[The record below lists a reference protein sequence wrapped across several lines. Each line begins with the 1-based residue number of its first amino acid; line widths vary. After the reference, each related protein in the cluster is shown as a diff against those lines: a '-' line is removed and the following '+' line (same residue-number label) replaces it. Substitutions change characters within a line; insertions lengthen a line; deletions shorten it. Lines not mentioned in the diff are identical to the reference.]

1 LKEGRRE
8 LMPQDL
14 KLEIEAR
21 LQTRGR
27 AIWNTAGVTPS
38 VLPPERAMALSTRP
52 RATPITDVMDP
63 PEPSMAGQEVTV
75 VTPDSPLVDAI
86 VAREVVMLGRGTS
99 SPLTAGQRLQSDRVL
114 VAKILNICFWT
125 SLEHEEGRPAR
136 SGVTFASPDDVSDQ
150 FALAEPELLTVA
162 SLIRLSMVA
171 GTSRRLAIC
180 ERNGAPY
187 IWGFLRDHPPFL
199 VTIWFDRPA
208 RLRVMMERAG
218 VLCLL
223 DRGQVRIPQN
233 QRVAN
238 PWTLAV
244 QLRRLLP
251 TLLDGTILEGLTFI
265 ANEMCRHGHGG
276 TLLLVPNS
284 SADWEKDLHMRYRIG
299 ESSRDVLRQL
309 HRRPEQITG
318 PAFGLTAAFG
328 DELLRVAC
336 QVADFTKID
345 GAAVLSTELAIIG
358 FGARVTSPERETPKT
373 ALTVATIYEDRFHSV
388 AWEEL
393 GGTRHQ
399 SAARFVAST
408 RTSAAFVAS
417 HNGGLSALAWKEDA
431 GGGHIQWLRGLEG
444 LVAPR

>member
-1 LKEGRRE
+1 MARE
-8 LMPQDL
+8 
-14 KLEIEAR
+14 
-21 LQTRGR
+21 
-27 AIWNTAGVTPS
+27 
-38 VLPPERAMALSTRP
+38 
-52 RATPITDVMDP
+52 
-63 PEPSMAGQEVTV
+63 EVIV
-75 VTPDSPLVDAI
+75 VTPDSPMVDAI
-86 VAREVVMLGRGTS
+86 VASEVVMLGRATS
-99 SPLTAGQRLQSDRVL
+99 SPLTSGQRLQSDRVL
-114 VAKILNICFWT
+114 VASVLNICFWA

-136 SGVTFASPDDVSDQ
+136 SGVTFASPDDVPHQ
-150 FALAEPELLTVA
+150 FALAEPELLTVGN
-162 SLIRLSMVA
+162 LIRLSMVA

-180 ERNGAPY
+180 ERDGAPY
-187 IWGFLRDHPPFL
+187 IWGFLHDHPPFL

-238 PWTLAV
+238 PWNLAV

-276 TLLLVPNS
+276 TLLLVPDS
-284 SADWEKDLHMRYRIG
+284 SADWKEDLYIRYRIG
-299 ESSRDVLRQL
+299 ESSRDVLRHMHQ
-309 HRRPEQITG
+309 RPEQTIG

-336 QVADFTKID
+336 QVADFTRID
-345 GAAVLSTELAIIG
+345 GAAVISTELGIIG
-358 FGARVTSPERETPKT
+358 FGAHVTSQDRQMPKT
-373 ALTVATIYEDRFHSV
+373 ALAVATIYEERFHPA

-408 RTSAAFVAS
+408 KTSAAFVAS

-431 GGGHIQWLRGLEG
+431 AGGHIQWLRGLEG